1 MKIQGPN
8 HLNLNPYQKPYQ
20 QQAKM
25 GKGKTSEDKVEISS
39 EAKKMLETNP
49 IADERKKKVEK
60 LTEQVQS
67 GEYNIDP
74 ETTAKKM
81 IEFFRK

>member
-1 MKIQGPN
+1 MKINGPN
-8 HLNLNPYQKPYQ
+8 HMKINPYQKQ
-20 QQAKM
+20 LNKQGQI

-49 IADERKKKVEK
+49 IVAERKKKVDGIK
-60 LTEQVQS
+60 QQVQS
-67 GEYNIDP
+67 GEYNIEP

-81 IEFFRK
+81 LEFFRK

>member
-1 MKIQGPN
+1 MKINGPN
-8 HLNLNPYQKPYQ
+8 HMNINPYQKQ
-20 QQAKM
+20 LNKQRQI

-49 IADERKKKVEK
+49 IVAERKKKVDGIK
-60 LTEQVQS
+60 QQLQS

-81 IEFFRK
+81 LEFFRK